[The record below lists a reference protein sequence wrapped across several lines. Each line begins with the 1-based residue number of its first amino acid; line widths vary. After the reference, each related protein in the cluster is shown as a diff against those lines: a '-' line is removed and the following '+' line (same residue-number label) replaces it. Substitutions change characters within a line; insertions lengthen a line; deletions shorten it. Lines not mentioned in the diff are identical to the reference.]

1 MDTTDDSEL
10 RAHQQMWH
18 NFTKF
23 LGYSACAIAAVLIFM
38 ALFAL

>member
-10 RAHQQMWH
+10 RAHERMWH
-18 NFTKF
+18 NFTKL
-23 LGYSACAIAAVLIFM
+23 LGYSACTIAAVLALM